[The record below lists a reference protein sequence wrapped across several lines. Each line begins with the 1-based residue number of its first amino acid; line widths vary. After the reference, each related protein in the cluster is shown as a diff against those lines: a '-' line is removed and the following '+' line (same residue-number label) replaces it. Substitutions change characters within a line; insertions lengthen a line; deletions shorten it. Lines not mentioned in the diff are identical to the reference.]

1 MKYIYLCASAGGIFI
16 VNFQGG
22 GLDRF
27 FCEAFCHERNDR
39 RKIMQNAPFNEDD
52 HCVLMSHVTHMDEWV
67 MSHIWMNENR
77 SFHAHNW
84 MSLNT
89 MWYASLSVFQ
99 LSHQCDVHQC
109 GMHHI
114 DYSNSIINVIYVS
127 HPLFQLIHQCD
138 VHQCDTHEIKYFNS
152 FINVMCI
159 NVMLWYVSHPVFK
172 LIHQCDVHQ
181 CNMHEIK
188 YFNSFIN
195 VMCIT
200 VICINVVC
208 ITSSI
213 PTHSAMNTMWYALFN
228 EYDHCTWTSHVTCM
242 DEWVVSHV

>member
-159 NVMLWYVSHPVFK
+159 NVMFINVSLWCASMWYASHPVFQ
-172 LIHQCDVHQ
+172 LIHLWIQCDMPSSM
-181 CNMHEIK
+181 NMTTAHER
-188 YFNSFIN
+188 
-195 VMCIT
+195 V
-200 VICINVVC
+200 
-208 ITSSI
+208 
-213 PTHSAMNTMWYALFN
+213 
-228 EYDHCTWTSHVTCM
+228 TSHVCMNESCHMYRWMSHVACM
-242 DEWVVSHV
+242 DEWVKSHV